1 MADYQ
6 INGSGVLV
14 LDRVTPVI
22 KALFG
27 AFGLN
32 EIAQNG
38 DPFKAIISIK
48 DSHAPQWA
56 DIRDGLEALSVSLGL
71 VAGAVGAPMVRT
83 IQVLEEHYGT
93 AADRDRHDYFERLSL
108 DKQAKLEVVLHLAHC
123 LDDGH
128 RLQAIAFE
136 EVIRS
141 AKFGAF
147 EFGGAGWYLS
157 REVCHYVDSS
167 HAVVIGKLLHL
178 AYAAADTE
186 LAAEV
191 VKHEVERLLA
201 GVRDRAFRHEL
212 RTRVAENLINSLIA
226 RPE

>member
-6 INGSGVLV
+6 ITGSGILI

-22 KALFG
+22 RALFG
-27 AFGLN
+27 AYGLN

-38 DPFKAIISIK
+38 EPFKAIISIQ

-56 DIRDGLEALSVSLGL
+56 DIRNGLEALSVSLGL
-71 VAGAVGAPMVRT
+71 VPGAVGAPMVRT

-136 EVIRS
+136 EAIRS
-141 AKFGAF
+141 AKSVAFG
-147 EFGGAGWYLS
+147 FGGAGRYLS

-167 HAVVIGKLLHL
+167 HALVIGRLLHR
-178 AYAAADTE
+178 AYAVADTE
-186 LAAEV
+186 LAADV
-191 VKHEVERLLA
+191 ITHEVDRLLA
-201 GVRDRAFRHEL
+201 GVRNRAFRHEL
-212 RTRVAENLINSLIA
+212 RTRVGENLINSLIA